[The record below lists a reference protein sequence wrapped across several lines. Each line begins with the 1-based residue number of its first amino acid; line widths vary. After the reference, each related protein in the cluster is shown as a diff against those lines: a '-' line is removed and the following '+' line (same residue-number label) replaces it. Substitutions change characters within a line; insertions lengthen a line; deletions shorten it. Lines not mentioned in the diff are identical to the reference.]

1 MDFQREIICVA
12 MWVFVAPGCGGTKI
26 KPSRHAN
33 QLVQKAAAWLRA
45 GDLHRAEAGFS
56 LALEYRPAMAEAVN
70 GLALVATARGE
81 NRRAE
86 RLFRK
91 ALALNEDLSE
101 AHNNLAVLLC
111 RRGRLKSCRSHLV
124 QALAIDPGYAAAR
137 YNLGRCLI
145 RMGLYNGARRHL
157 LKVVAQHP
165 RTARAW
171 AQLALVS
178 IKMNRLAAAGR
189 AVHQALRHN
198 RNLAAA
204 HRAAGR
210 LMAAR
215 GAHADAERAYRNAL
229 RLDPS
234 DWQARHYLAVSLMV
248 QGKISEAR
256 RHLKR
261 VAARKPR
268 NGAVLFATAFAFYLD
283 KNYIGA
289 ISRLRTAL
297 RWNPGLQ
304 QALYLLALCLHRT
317 GRHRQAARLL
327 KKVVRARTGQP
338 LIKMARRRLRHFQ
351 GL

>member
-1 MDFQREIICVA
+1 MA
-12 MWVFVAPGCGGTKI
+12 MWVFVSSGCGGTTV
-26 KPSRHAN
+26 KPSRQAN
-33 QLVQKAAAWLRA
+33 QLVRKAAAWLRA

-56 LALEYRPAMAEAVN
+56 LALEYRPAMAEAIN

-111 RRGRLKSCRSHLV
+111 RRGKLKPCRRHLI
-124 QALAIDPGYAAAR
+124 QALAVDPGYAGAR

-145 RMGLYNGARRHL
+145 RMGLYDSARKHL

-165 RTARAW
+165 RHAQAW
-171 AQLALVS
+171 AQLALVNL
-178 IKMNRLAAAGR
+178 KTNRLAAAGR
-189 AVHQALRHN
+189 AVQQAMTHN

-234 DWQARHYLAVSLMV
+234 DWKARHYLALSLMV
-248 QGKISEAR
+248 QGKTTDAR
-256 RHLKR
+256 RHLRR

-268 NGAVLFATAFAFYLD
+268 NAAVLFATGFAFCLE
-283 KNYIGA
+283 KNYIEA
-289 ISRLRTAL
+289 ISRLRSAL
-297 RWNPGLQ
+297 KWNPGLQ
-304 QALYLLALCLHRT
+304 QARYLLALCLHKT
-317 GRHRQAARLL
+317 GRPRQASRLL
-327 KKVVRARTGQP
+327 KKVLRARTGRP
-338 LIKMARRRLRHFQ
+338 LIRAARQRLRRIR
-351 GL
+351 GM